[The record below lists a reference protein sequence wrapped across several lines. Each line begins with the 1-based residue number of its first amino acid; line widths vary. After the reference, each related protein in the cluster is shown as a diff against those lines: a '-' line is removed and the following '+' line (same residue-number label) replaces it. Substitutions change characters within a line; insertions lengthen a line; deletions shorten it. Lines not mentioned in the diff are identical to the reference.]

1 MNKAWWVLGLV
12 VLALGAWWLLR
23 PLSTLAKIQRLV
35 PAPVQ
40 KDAVNPEQW
49 QTFETEAKVFVPEEF
64 KMFIAVYGCGSVN
77 KTFQV
82 LAPMCLEYKGGAK
95 DQDRLLSE
103 LMLQLISPPT
113 QILLEMPPRRNVP
126 NDLKNPE
133 DIVRHLIDDRW
144 QRQEEFITLL
154 TNQTVSLEA

>member
-64 KMFIAVYGCGSVN
+64 KMFIAQQH
-77 KTFQV
+77 TEI
-82 LAPMCLEYKGGAK
+82 LADGQFERNRGAAVSGGIANQW
-95 DQDRLLSE
+95 DLLQQAQADKAE
-103 LMLQLISPPT
+103 WDVGIGG
-113 QILLEMPPRRNVP
+113 
-126 NDLKNPE
+126 
-133 DIVRHLIDDRW
+133 
-144 QRQEEFITLL
+144 F
-154 TNQTVSLEA
+154 